1 MKPAAAR
8 DQTRF
13 PSFCL
18 GRMVGKIGLK
28 RIGATSNLAM
38 AKQRIAALSAAWP
51 GDYVVFDVATG
62 HIVARTSTTG

>member
-1 MKPAAAR
+1 
-8 DQTRF
+8 
-13 PSFCL
+13 
-18 GRMVGKIGLK
+18 MVGKIGLK

-62 HIVARTSTTG
+62 HIVARTSTTV